1 LTETVRLDVYYS
13 RQHPDVTPGEYAMV
27 AVSDTGTGIPQE
39 IQSKMF
45 EPFFTTKP
53 AGRGTELGLSIVHGH
68 GMVRQSGGHVSVYS
82 EPGLGTVNKLYFPV
96 VSDHVETKPESGQKR
111 NTTATVLLGE
121 DEVSL
126 RRIISEM
133 LAAPGFV
140 VLEAQNGAEA
150 LELAKRHHQ
159 QIDAVV

>member
-1 LTETVRLDVYYS
+1 TVRLDVYYS

-68 GMVRQSGGHVSVYS
+68 GMVRQSGGHVSVYR
-82 EPGLGTVNKLYFPV
+82 EPGLGTVNKLYF
-96 VSDHVETKPESGQKR
+96 R
-111 NTTATVLLGE
+111 
-121 DEVSL
+121 
-126 RRIISEM
+126 SEEHTSEPHP
-133 LAAPGFV
+133 AS
-140 VLEAQNGAEA
+140 E
-150 LELAKRHHQ
+150 
-159 QIDAVV
+159 